1 MKDSNWLLTNVGDY
15 TYTTSP
21 KRISILD
28 AIGRPQTRTD
38 IFSPFIFERT
48 RYFNELVPQFYL
60 QFNDVVNSKT
70 DAVGDLAT
78 AQLDAIN
85 RIGNFKLNS
94 KRNIFHLTDGFN
106 QETLQSMLL
115 NLDAAGK
122 IQITD
127 PDYEFPLYVPLYPPN
142 ELVAGFKSTTVGR
155 EHEYWTSRIQLTAT
169 DSGYKHYIK
178 SNNPSLPVLDA
189 TQRWAYE
196 TRETSSYKNVV
207 ISPFLDD
214 GTSVNLQFIQGAV
227 ENGFDMSSATGSTA
241 WDALGNIVP
250 AAAHKNIDVPDIE
263 AVMDRVYGEAGDAF
277 GTFLGEADSHIWI
290 NKPAHLKVQYFKKGA
305 SHPTDTNAYEM
316 TLYKLA
322 AVNDPLVEGTHWWK
336 DALERDTGLW
346 LLNGVVDTDKE
357 INRTFDLTAADY
369 GIKWIVGKPDTTG
382 FQMNLRE
389 VTDKGIWNAGL
400 ADGTLDIE
408 VDEAGGTITI
418 TAGDST
424 ITVNKDGDID
434 IVAATGVV
442 NYTTDTFTITGDLNV
457 TGDLDVG
464 AGNVIATAA
473 GALSV
478 AGKLDVEGAAD
489 ILGITSH
496 GV

>member
-127 PDYEFPLYVPLYPPN
+127 PDYEFPLYV
-142 ELVAGFKSTTVGR
+142 
-155 EHEYWTSRIQLTAT
+155 QLTAT

-196 TRETSSYKNVV
+196 TRETSSYKNV
-207 ISPFLDD
+207 
-214 GTSVNLQFIQGAV
+214 
-227 ENGFDMSSATGSTA
+227 
-241 WDALGNIVP
+241 
-250 AAAHKNIDVPDIE
+250 
-263 AVMDRVYGEAGDAF
+263 
-277 GTFLGEADSHIWI
+277 
-290 NKPAHLKVQYFKKGA
+290 
-305 SHPTDTNAYEM
+305 
-316 TLYKLA
+316 
-322 AVNDPLVEGTHWWK
+322 
-336 DALERDTGLW
+336 
-346 LLNGVVDTDKE
+346 
-357 INRTFDLTAADY
+357 
-369 GIKWIVGKPDTTG
+369 
-382 FQMNLRE
+382 
-389 VTDKGIWNAGL
+389 
-400 ADGTLDIE
+400 
-408 VDEAGGTITI
+408 
-418 TAGDST
+418 
-424 ITVNKDGDID
+424 
-434 IVAATGVV
+434 
-442 NYTTDTFTITGDLNV
+442 
-457 TGDLDVG
+457 
-464 AGNVIATAA
+464 
-473 GALSV
+473 
-478 AGKLDVEGAAD
+478 
-489 ILGITSH
+489 
-496 GV
+496 

>member
-1 MKDSNWLLTNVGDY
+1 L
-15 TYTTSP
+15 
-21 KRISILD
+21 I
-28 AIGRPQTRTD
+28 
-38 IFSPFIFERT
+38 
-48 RYFNELVPQFYL
+48 
-60 QFNDVVNSKT
+60 
-70 DAVGDLAT
+70 
-78 AQLDAIN
+78 
-85 RIGNFKLNS
+85 
-94 KRNIFHLTDGFN
+94 
-106 QETLQSMLL
+106 
-115 NLDAAGK
+115 
-122 IQITD
+122 
-127 PDYEFPLYVPLYPPN
+127 
-142 ELVAGFKSTTVGR
+142 
-155 EHEYWTSRIQLTAT
+155 
-169 DSGYKHYIK
+169 
-178 SNNPSLPVLDA
+178 
-189 TQRWAYE
+189 
-196 TRETSSYKNVV
+196 
-207 ISPFLDD
+207 
-214 GTSVNLQFIQGAV
+214 
-227 ENGFDMSSATGSTA
+227 
-241 WDALGNIVP
+241 
-250 AAAHKNIDVPDIE
+250 
-263 AVMDRVYGEAGDAF
+263 
-277 GTFLGEADSHIWI
+277 
-290 NKPAHLKVQYFKKGA
+290 
-305 SHPTDTNAYEM
+305 
-316 TLYKLA
+316 
-322 AVNDPLVEGTHWWK
+322 
-336 DALERDTGLW
+336 
-346 LLNGVVDTDKE
+346 
-357 INRTFDLTAADY
+357 TFDLTAADY